1 MADVIDIANDQADY
15 FLQVALD
22 RRQRQAPTTAAA
34 SAEFCEDC
42 DDPIPLLRQQAEHG
56 CQTCISCQ
64 ELRERRR

>member
-22 RRQRQAPTTAAA
+22 RRQRQATTTAA

-42 DDPIPLLRQQAEHG
+42 DEPIPLRRQQAKQG
-56 CQTCISCQ
+56 CQTCVSCQ
-64 ELRERRR
+64 EIREAKRG